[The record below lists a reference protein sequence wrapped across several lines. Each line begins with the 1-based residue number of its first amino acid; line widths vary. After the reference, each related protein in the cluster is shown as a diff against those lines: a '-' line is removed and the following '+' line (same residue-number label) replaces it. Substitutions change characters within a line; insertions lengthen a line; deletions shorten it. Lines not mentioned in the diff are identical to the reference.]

1 MEAKDD
7 NLSDEVASFLSIPRP
22 PGAAKEPTEDMVVK
36 ADAIYSLKTEE
47 KLGFKRGM
55 DKGRRGCVGISE
67 ATTMKLAT

>member
-36 ADAIYSLKTEE
+36 ADAIYSLKTDN
-47 KLGFKRGM
+47 KFNIFSL
-55 DKGRRGCVGISE
+55 
-67 ATTMKLAT
+67 